1 MVFWPKSPGLEGNFS
16 TIIIIIIIHFISYSA
31 RSNVIL
37 FVALYDMYKT
47 IVSSF
52 LKNAKIIII
61 ITISTTSIQLL

>member
-1 MVFWPKSPGLEGNFS
+1 MFWPKSPGLEGNFS
-16 TIIIIIIIHFISYSA
+16 TIIIIIIIIIHFISYSS

-52 LKNAKIIII
+52 LKMLK
-61 ITISTTSIQLL
+61 

>member
-1 MVFWPKSPGLEGNFS
+1 MFWPKSPGLEGNFS
-16 TIIIIIIIHFISYSA
+16 TIIIILIIIIHFISYSA

-52 LKNAKIIII
+52 LKMLK
-61 ITISTTSIQLL
+61 

>member
-1 MVFWPKSPGLEGNFS
+1 MFWPKSPGLEGNVS
-16 TIIIIIIIHFISYSA
+16 TIIIIIIIIIIHFISYSA

-52 LKNAKIIII
+52 LKMLK
-61 ITISTTSIQLL
+61 

>member
-1 MVFWPKSPGLEGNFS
+1 MFWPKSPGLEGNVS
-16 TIIIIIIIHFISYSA
+16 TIIIIIIIIHFISYSA

-52 LKNAKIIII
+52 LKMLK
-61 ITISTTSIQLL
+61 